1 MNGGSG
7 GNDTVSYRSSPSS
20 VTIDL
25 SVTQTD
31 DRARKGHAAGDDLV
45 GFENIIGSAYDDIL
59 TGDSSNNVIEG
70 LAGADMLDGGSG
82 TDTLSYASSNA
93 GVTIDLNRATGADAD
108 FDADENTIMT
118 ASGGHAAGDKVK
130 FGSFVHV
137 IGSAHGDRIT
147 GDNQDNTL
155 TGGAGN
161 DTLKGDDGD
170 DTLNGGPGGDTLDGG
185 DGDMDIAT
193 YADATEGVTID
204 LSSVSESNNVITIRN
219 SSGRGDA
226 SGDRFID
233 IEEFVGSTHDDTFIA
248 GPEDDNAD
256 GGDGMDTI
264 SYERSRK
271 AVLLDLPA
279 AGGNNST
286 AQVGGAHANVTDS
299 NGNVNKD
306 NYAQGDVLNNFENI
320 IGSNVSSSSARV
332 VDGDDMIH
340 DKLTGNDGANV
351 IDGRG
356 GDDKISGGGGNDT
369 LIGGSGSDI
378 LTGGNDGAIPS

>member
-1 MNGGSG
+1 
-7 GNDTVSYRSSPSS
+7 
-20 VTIDL
+20 
-25 SVTQTD
+25 
-31 DRARKGHAAGDDLV
+31 
-45 GFENIIGSAYDDIL
+45 
-59 TGDSSNNVIEG
+59 
-70 LAGADMLDGGSG
+70 
-82 TDTLSYASSNA
+82 
-93 GVTIDLNRATGADAD
+93 
-108 FDADENTIMT
+108 
-118 ASGGHAAGDKVK
+118 
-130 FGSFVHV
+130 
-137 IGSAHGDRIT
+137 
-147 GDNQDNTL
+147 
-155 TGGAGN
+155 
-161 DTLKGDDGD
+161 
-170 DTLNGGPGGDTLDGG
+170 
-185 DGDMDIAT
+185 MDIAT

-226 SGDRFID
+226 RGDRFID
-233 IEEFVGSTHDDTFIA
+233 IEKFVGSTHDDTFIA

-279 AGGNNST
+279 ADGNNST

-299 NGNVNKD
+299 NGDVNKD

-378 LTGGNDGAIPS
+378 LTGDGGA